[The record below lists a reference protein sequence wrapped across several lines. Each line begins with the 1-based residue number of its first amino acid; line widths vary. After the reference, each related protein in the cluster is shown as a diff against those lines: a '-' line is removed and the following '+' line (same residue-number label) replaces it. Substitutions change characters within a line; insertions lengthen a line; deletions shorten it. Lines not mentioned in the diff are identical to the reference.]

1 MPGSVRDRCNLHR
14 HRPRSFVSCDDE
26 SGESRINPV
35 PPKPLGSAIFLGPTG
50 WEVLLSMVIG
60 IMVVFGLMNLIA
72 APLNL
77 DIAVPKPTTMQV
89 GKREIQRLLQ
99 EEPAF
104 SQMFLSHILTRKDRV
119 EEDLFDQLFNRRR
132 SGSRDYYCC

>member
-1 MPGSVRDRCNLHR
+1 
-14 HRPRSFVSCDDE
+14 
-26 SGESRINPV
+26 
-35 PPKPLGSAIFLGPTG
+35 
-50 WEVLLSMVIG
+50 
-60 IMVVFGLMNLIA
+60 
-72 APLNL
+72 
-77 DIAVPKPTTMQV
+77 MQV